1 MHAMDFLLEFDR
13 VTVII
18 VELNRLSEIV
28 INNKNIFDFNTNVDE
43 FI

>member
-1 MHAMDFLLEFDR
+1 MDFLLEFDR